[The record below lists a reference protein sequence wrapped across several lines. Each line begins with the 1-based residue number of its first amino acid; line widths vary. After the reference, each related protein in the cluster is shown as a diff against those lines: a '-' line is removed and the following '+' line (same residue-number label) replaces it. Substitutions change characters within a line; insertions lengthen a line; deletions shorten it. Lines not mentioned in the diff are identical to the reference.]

1 MYKKNNFVFENVNSV
16 TITGG
21 VVHPYFKKML
31 EKIFPNTLIIDMY
44 GQTELGVI
52 SLIDN
57 TSWLDSEFCVGSIS
71 FFNKV
76 KINKL
81 GYLTQFN
88 KEIGEIQV
96 KSHYAYKG
104 YIGKKTYEEDYVR
117 TGDIGYI
124 EEDKLFYMGRYSDK
138 IIINDI
144 VYFVRELESSLFN
157 EFNELNFAVF
167 VEENKFFVY
176 VTDKYKQVRYFLEKN
191 NPILVNNI
199 EVHVKENIY
208 YTNQKPSFKKNKLKF

>member
-1 MYKKNNFVFENVNSV
+1 
-16 TITGG
+16 
-21 VVHPYFKKML
+21 
-31 EKIFPNTLIIDMY
+31 
-44 GQTELGVI
+44 
-52 SLIDN
+52 
-57 TSWLDSEFCVGSIS
+57 
-71 FFNKV
+71 
-76 KINKL
+76 
-81 GYLTQFN
+81 
-88 KEIGEIQV
+88 
-96 KSHYAYKG
+96 
-104 YIGKKTYEEDYVR
+104 
-117 TGDIGYI
+117 
-124 EEDKLFYMGRYSDK
+124 MGRYSDK